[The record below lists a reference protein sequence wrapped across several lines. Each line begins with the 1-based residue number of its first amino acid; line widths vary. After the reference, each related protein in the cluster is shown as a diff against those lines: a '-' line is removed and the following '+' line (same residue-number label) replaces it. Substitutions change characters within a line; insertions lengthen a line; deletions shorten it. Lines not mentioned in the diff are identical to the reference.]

1 MTSILLASK
10 YDEIDDNITTIH
22 DLIGYQREWLS
33 VNGHRREL
41 SILVPDFDQIVAC
54 EKRLLNFFEWDLKF
68 LLPIHFLRL
77 YLANGVLFSKEMVP
91 ESQRQKNKEK
101 FNRDKYLKARS
112 ISEES
117 L

>member
-1 MTSILLASK
+1 MSQSMSCERFKQTYLSHKDMILFQVTSILVASK

-33 VNGHRREL
+33 LNGHRREM
-41 SILVPDFDQIVAC
+41 SMLVPDFDQIVAC

-91 ESQRQKNKEK
+91 ES
-101 FNRDKYLKARS
+101 
-112 ISEES
+112 
-117 L
+117 